1 MQTTLDAVEVVE
13 DIFRRQIDDSVG
25 SEPNT
30 PIEGDT
36 AAKMRF
42 HAWLTNDAKRSLF
55 LRLCKTQLFWP
66 RIRSLVG
73 APPYDFLKMEDDGI
87 LRAGGIS
94 RTRVHLAKVDSRPTS
109 DIVPHFMDKHE
120 RKYRVLS
127 SSSSTTIIPF
137 ISLSDGGKATVNVV
151 LKRRTAR
158 DKMEMRL
165 RGDVVGLSLPTV
177 GTEIVM
183 IPTPLTRG
191 MTQQTVVKVIRLVL
205 FTPSKGQITVRTV

>member
-1 MQTTLDAVEVVE
+1 MQTVMDALEAVEV
-13 DIFRRQIDDSVG
+13 IFQRQVDAGIG

-30 PIEGDT
+30 SIEGDS
-36 AAKMRF
+36 AARMRF
-42 HAWLTNDAKRSLF
+42 HAWLTDDAKRSLF
-55 LRLCKTQLFWP
+55 LRLCKSKLFWP

-94 RTRVHLAKVDSRPTS
+94 RSRVHLARMDAKPIA
-109 DIVPHFMDKHE
+109 DIVPHFVDEHE

-127 SSSSTTIIPF
+127 SNSSTTILPF
-137 ISLSDGGKATVNVV
+137 ISLSEGGTSIVNVV

-165 RGDVVGLSLPTV
+165 QGDTAGLSLPTV
-177 GTEIVM
+177 GSEVVLLPST
-183 IPTPLTRG
+183 LTRS
-191 MTQQTVVKVIRLVL
+191 MTQQTTVKVIRIVV
-205 FTPSKGQITVRTV
+205 FSQSKGLITVRTI